1 MKKLETLASWSENL
15 NCTAQF
21 YTVRSV
27 FPFLATARLSPIIL
41 FVVMLALPLP
51 LFLLLRSLC
60 VSLARTATFHVHVT
74 FFLLLVFPFW
84 GVLLAGFR
92 SFGFNVL

>member
-1 MKKLETLASWSENL
+1 MYTLKKLETLATWSENL

-21 YTVRSV
+21 YTARSV

-41 FVVMLALPLP
+41 FVVVLALPLP

-60 VSLARTATFHVHVT
+60 VSLARTATFHVRVT

-84 GVLLAGFR
+84 EVLLAGF
-92 SFGFNVL
+92 S